1 MGCSNLCQDSK
12 TSKAGERET
21 GELQEEVAENS
32 MEALLPT
39 DVFSWHLPSGLG
51 PVPTEDE
58 VGLGYSQAHSPEQG
72 RSLCLGVR
80 APRQRVPSSAV
91 EHQVLNDS
99 I

>member
-39 DVFSWHLPSGLG
+39 DVFPGICHLAWDQCPPKTRL
-51 PVPTEDE
+51 VWVTVRPT
-58 VGLGYSQAHSPEQG
+58 VQNRGGA
-72 RSLCLGVR
+72 C
-80 APRQRVPSSAV
+80 A
-91 EHQVLNDS
+91 
-99 I
+99 